1 MVNKFR
7 ESSTF
12 KLVLFSYVVMNYQWL
27 SGAVDASLTD
37 YATAT
42 AAILMIWLGREWKET
57 HYKGKDNA

>member
-12 KLVLFSYVVMNYQWL
+12 KLVFVSYCVVNYKFL
-27 SGAVDASLTD
+27 TTSGISLTE

-42 AAILMIWLGREWKET
+42 AAILAIWLGREWKT
-57 HYKGKDNA
+57 AHYDKGDK